1 MPLELYEHRHFS
13 SVTGIIQ
20 TLEDTRADS
29 LVLIA
34 RPRSFSGRL
43 FHISVTAQVLR
54 LSLVPVLLLPVEE

>member
-1 MPLELYEHRHFS
+1 MPLELYEHRHFF

-34 RPRSFSGRL
+34 RPRSFMGAL
-43 FHISVTAQVLR
+43 FHHSVTAEVLMHS
-54 LSLVPVLLLPVEE
+54 SLPVLVLPAR